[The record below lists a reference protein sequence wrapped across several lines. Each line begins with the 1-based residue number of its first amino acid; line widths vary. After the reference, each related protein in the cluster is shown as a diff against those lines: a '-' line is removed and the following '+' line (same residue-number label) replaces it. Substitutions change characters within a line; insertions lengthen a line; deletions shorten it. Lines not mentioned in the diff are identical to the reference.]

1 MATNKKILFIV
12 TAMLTLLSIL
22 TIVVTTLNLKG
33 FAVNNA
39 IIKSNS
45 IAEAVRDGLTV
56 QMISGSMDKKELFFE
71 NMIKHQNVKNLKILR
86 SELIQKQ
93 FSKSYSDIEYASEL
107 EKEVFIL
114 NKINSIKYD
123 IKNILRY
130 KR

>member
-22 TIVVTTLNLKG
+22 TIVVISLNLKG

-71 NMIKHQNVKNLKILR
+71 NMIKHQNVKNLKVLR

-93 FSKSYSDIEYASEL
+93 FSKSDSDIEYASEL
-107 EKEVFIL
+107 EKEVFIKREKVS
-114 NKINSIKYD
+114 KIKETKTAFS
-123 IKNILRY
+123 
-130 KR
+130 